1 MAGVRFVSKG
11 TIRVG
16 DVCHLRSCGNLCH
29 KRIERSGDT
38 WVCYRSKVNYG
49 GVQAGVC
56 GHVQRIITARLQGN
70 GGRKDVIEE
79 RCQETAEGSG
89 ESKEESGDCRQAG
102 EDTIEYHD
110 MCTDTTGY
118 HTGTQTHAHS
128 HIQRMRL
135 VSFPV

>member
-1 MAGVRFVSKG
+1 M
-11 TIRVG
+11 
-16 DVCHLRSCGNLCH
+16 CHLRSCGNPSR

-49 GVQAGVC
+49 GVWCLWSRAA
-56 GHVQRIITARLQGN
+56 RIITARLQGN

-102 EDTIEYHD
+102 KDTIEHYRVPY
-110 MCTDTTGY
+110 GY
-118 HTGTQTHAHS
+118 PDPRAFTYP
-128 HIQRMRL
+128 RMRL
-135 VSFPV
+135 VSFSV